1 MRRIFVFLMIMR
13 FCVLFLKMFMG
24 DGRVESSGG
33 KYRKSCMKYV
43 QTIRNEEHLLFIHNL
58 LSEGGYYSTEKSN

>member
-1 MRRIFVFLMIMR
+1 
-13 FCVLFLKMFMG
+13 MFMG